1 MNKRRKPL
9 NYFKVFALLGAIG
22 FVMYFGVVIGPS
34 VQTSFL
40 PTPTVTRSP
49 ESYVSE
55 AGQFFQQG
63 KLSQAIQSYELAVRA
78 LPNDASIY
86 ISLAR
91 TQVWAGKYKEA
102 QTSAENALLLNPNNS
117 TAHAV
122 RGWALE
128 AQKDYLAS
136 ETAIKRALEIDPNN
150 ALAHSYYAELIAD
163 EYIDGKGPFDALT
176 QMSEES
182 KVALSLAPGLFEA
195 HRARGYVFEA
205 TGNYE
210 EAIREYE
217 AAVAI
222 DKNVADVYVSLG
234 RNYRALGV
242 YDKAVN
248 ALTIANQLNPT
259 DPTPLLYISRV
270 YATVGEYAKAEQ
282 YAQQAVKT
290 NPSDPTLRGN
300 LGVMYYRN
308 FKWPEA
314 SSELSLVVK
323 GGKDT
328 DGVEVQPIQLAANAA
343 RIDEY
348 YFTFGLVLVRLN
360 QCGDALPLFQKL
372 LSVSTSDDIA
382 VYNANEGIRLCT
394 EAAAGTPTPGVG
406 TPSAAPGKGTS
417 VPTPGKG
424 TVVPT
429 PGKGTPA
436 AAAKTPVVTPTP

>member
-1 MNKRRKPL
+1 MYLRGSKWSMNKRRKPI
-9 NYFKVFALLGAIG
+9 NYFRIIVLLGAIG
-22 FVMYFGVVIGPS
+22 FVMYFGVVIGPG
-34 VQTSFL
+34 VQNSFL

-49 ESYVSE
+49 ESFVNE
-55 AGQFFQQG
+55 ADQFFQAG
-63 KLSQAIQSYELAVRA
+63 KLTQAIQSYEQAVRA
-78 LPNDASIY
+78 MPNDPSIY

-91 TQVWAGKYKEA
+91 TQVWASKYKEA

-128 AQKDYLAS
+128 AQRDFLAS
-136 ETAIKRALEIDPNN
+136 ETAIKRALELDPNN
-150 ALAHSYYAELIAD
+150 ALAHAYYSELLAD
-163 EYIDGKGPFDALT
+163 EYLGGTGPFDAVT
-176 QMSEES
+176 RMSEES
-182 KVALSLAPGLFEA
+182 KVALTLAPGLFES

-210 EAIREYE
+210 EAIHEYE

-222 DKNVADVYVSLG
+222 NKNIADVHVSLG

-248 ALTIANQLNPT
+248 SLTVANQLNPS

-290 NPSDPTLRGN
+290 NPSDVTLRGN

-314 SSELSLVVK
+314 SAELSLVIS
-323 GGKDT
+323 GGKDA
-328 DGVEVQPIQLAANAA
+328 DGVDVKPLALVVDAP
-343 RIDEY
+343 RIAEF
-348 YFTFGLVLVRLN
+348 YFTYGLVQVRLN
-360 QCGDALPLFQKL
+360 HCGDALPIFQKL
-372 LSVSTSDDIA
+372 LSVVPNDEIA
-382 VYNANEGIRLCT
+382 VFNANEGIRLCT
-394 EAAAGTPTPGVG
+394 EAASI
-406 TPSAAPGKGTS
+406 TPSPVSGTALPVLPGLPALTG
-417 VPTPGKG
+417 VPAK
-424 TVVPT
+424 
-429 PGKGTPA
+429 TPA
-436 AAAKTPVVTPTP
+436 AQPTP